1 MDAVTTEKKKILV
14 IDDAEVNQ
22 MLLTRMLADYEVLTA
37 SDDKE
42 GMALLQKNADS
53 LSLIIL
59 DLVLPEVNGIE
70 LLQQIK
76 SDPATKDIPVII
88 MSAQV
93 QMEQTTLD
101 MGAVEFWKKPF
112 YNAAEVQKR
121 VAKIIK

>member
-76 SDPATKDIPVII
+76 SDPATKNIPVII

-101 MGAVEFWKKPF
+101 MGAVEFWRKPF

-121 VAKIIK
+121 VAKIIR

>member
-1 MDAVTTEKKKILV
+1 M
-14 IDDAEVNQ
+14 
-22 MLLTRMLADYEVLTA
+22 
-37 SDDKE
+37 
-42 GMALLQKNADS
+42 
-53 LSLIIL
+53 
-59 DLVLPEVNGIE
+59 PEVSGIE

>member
-70 LLQQIK
+70 LLQQVK

>member
-42 GMALLQKNADS
+42 GMALLQENTDS

-59 DLVLPEVNGIE
+59 DLVLPEVSGIE

>member
-42 GMALLQKNADS
+42 GMALLQENADS

-59 DLVLPEVNGIE
+59 DLVLPEVSGIE

>member
-121 VAKIIK
+121 VAKIIR

>member
-42 GMALLQKNADS
+42 GMALLQKNAGS

-121 VAKIIK
+121 VAKIIR